1 MKREELEAL
10 ELTGEQIN
18 AVMKLYGKAVTEL
31 QSGLSAAVADGEAVK
46 AELKKYQKD
55 GELYIDGNEYNRL
68 KDFEKTTLE
77 KDTTAKKTDALT
89 KLYKS
94 ANASDSVVKLLIAGA
109 KLDELE
115 LDEKGELKNGSE
127 LLKKAKADY
136 ADLFAANGNSG
147 VPQAHDGEG
156 GATETKR
163 AKFY

>member
-55 GELYIDGNEYNRL
+55 GELYIDGDEYNRL
-68 KDFEKTTLE
+68 KNFEKDTLE
-77 KDTTAKKTDALT
+77 KDMTAKTIEELT
-89 KLYKS
+89 QLYKT
-94 ANASDSVVKLLIAGA
+94 AGASDSVVKLLIAGT
-109 KLDELE
+109 KLDEL
-115 LDEKGELKNGSE
+115 DRDDKGKLKNPSE
-127 LLKKAKADY
+127 ILKKAKADY
-136 ADLFAANGNSG
+136 ADVFAANGNSG